1 MTVSPVPST
10 STPHSQEHRRD
21 AWLSLLAALLPLAV
35 YLATLAPSVLPGD
48 IAELQY
54 VPAQLGIPHPNGYP
68 LYLLL
73 GKAWSSLPLGS
84 LAWRMNLL
92 SAVLGAAGVGLSYL
106 LLRAAGLQWPAA
118 LAGSWT
124 WAFQLTYWT
133 YAGVAHRYT
142 LLMLLGTG
150 TLLALLTW
158 RQRGQDWFLL
168 LAALLAGLGLAS
180 HIASPLFLVPA
191 AVLLFWPSHQARL
204 SLRPIVLA
212 ALLFLLPLL
221 LYALIPLRGS
231 ALWRGSP
238 VDPIFGQPAV
248 VLHGLVHPRFAPD
261 AAALLAYFTAGEPL
275 RLDDLFTTA
284 LGHTWILPELVRTQV
299 GIFWLALA
307 VLGLALALRRSPL
320 WAAALISLLL
330 VDLLLAFYYQQGN
343 VEAYFL
349 PAAFVLVAAVA
360 EVAELVLRL
369 ASRLPRPQAW
379 TVIASISVLLLPLG
393 MALRNAGAAN
403 QSQSLVLDRYWRTVL
418 DLPLE
423 PGAGLIAHWSDL
435 TPFWYFQQ
443 AEDRRPDLLGLYL
456 PEIERLEAALAA
468 GRTLYL
474 AGPLSGWYERLP
486 EDARLIPWGPLV
498 HLSQGTPAPPQGF
511 ENSTPIDAVL
521 DGQVILQSLSLPFP
535 ASQATG
541 TLPIALT
548 WHSLAPVSRDL
559 HISFRLRQGDRQVAQ
574 QDDRVISPWFPAE
587 EIQPDLDFWSLHH
600 LAIPPGL
607 PAGDYALDAV
617 VYRLD
622 GPELAGVDGRTELSL
637 GNIAV
642 PAGPPAGPGFL
653 PRTSILP
660 CLTLVSA
667 TPDRLEAPMGAAI
680 ELDLLWQVH
689 CAPAQPVS
697 LRYALQDADDN
708 QVITTTALDVQAG
721 PDGWQPG
728 QQLRTRTRLRLP
740 SAATPGR
747 YRLLVQGIDPQSGRD
762 LARRLGLF
770 PVPGAQEIA
779 DVVIASRDFVT
790 QLPALARAVDV
801 SFGPAMKLAATSG
814 LAPELAAGQPL
825 TITLAWQALAPV
837 DTSYSVFLHLLG
849 PDGTIAAQRDTI
861 PRAGTLP
868 TDLWLPGEVVVDS
881 YTLSPQEPLAPGT
894 YTLIAGL
901 YDPRTMQR
909 LPAATSAG
917 TPLGDHVELGTLTLA
932 Q

>member
-10 STPHSQEHRRD
+10 TTPRSQEHRRD
-21 AWLSLLAALLPLAV
+21 ALLFLVAALLPLAV

-106 LLRAAGLQWPAA
+106 FLRAAGLQWPAA
-118 LAGSWT
+118 LAGAWT

-150 TLLALLTW
+150 SLLALLAW
-158 RQRGQDWFLL
+158 RQRGQDWLLL

-191 AVLLFWPSHQARL
+191 AVLLLWPGRQARL
-204 SLRPIVLA
+204 SLRLIALA
-212 ALLFLLPLL
+212 VLLFLLPLL
-221 LYALIPLRGS
+221 LYALIPLKGS

-261 AAALLAYFTAGEPL
+261 AATLRAYFTAGEPV
-275 RLDDLFTTA
+275 RLGDLFATA
-284 LGHTWILPELVRTQV
+284 LGHTWILPELVRSQI
-299 GIFWLALA
+299 GLFWLILGGA
-307 VLGLALALRRSPL
+307 GLALALRRSPM
-320 WAAALISLLL
+320 WGTALISLLL

-360 EVAELVLRL
+360 EVAELILRL

-379 TVIASISVLLLPLG
+379 TVIASVSVLLLPLG

-423 PGAGLIAHWSDL
+423 SGAGLIAHWSDL

-456 PEIERLEAALAA
+456 PEVERLEAALAA

-486 EDARLIPWGPLV
+486 EGTQLIPWGPLV
-498 HLSQGTPAPPQGF
+498 QLSHGTPASPQGF
-511 ENSTPIDAVL
+511 ETSTPIDAVL
-521 DGQVILQSLSLPFP
+521 GGQVILRSLSLLSSDPE
-535 ASQATG
+535 ATG
-541 TLPIALT
+541 TLPVALT

-559 HISFRLRQGDRQVAQ
+559 HISFRLRQEDRQVAQ

-587 EIQPDLDFWSLHH
+587 EVQPGLDFWSLHY
-600 LAIPPGL
+600 LAMPPGL
-607 PAGDYALDAV
+607 PAGDYALEAV
-617 VYRLD
+617 VYQLD
-622 GPELAGVDGRTELSL
+622 GPELAGADGRTELSL
-637 GNIAV
+637 GSIAV

-667 TPDRLEAPMGAAI
+667 TPDRLEAPMGATI
-680 ELDLLWQVH
+680 EPDLLWQVH
-689 CAPAQPVS
+689 CEPAQPVS
-697 LRYALQDADDN
+697 LRYTLQDADDN
-708 QVITTTALDVQAG
+708 QIITTTALAVQAG
-721 PDGWQPG
+721 PSGWQPG

-740 SAATPGR
+740 PAATPGP
-747 YRLLVQGIDPQSGRD
+747 YRLLVQGIDSQSDRD
-762 LARRLGLF
+762 LARRLGPF

-779 DVVIASRDFVT
+779 TLEITGRDYVME
-790 QLPALARAVDV
+790 LPNLAHAVDV
-801 SFGPAMKLAATSG
+801 SFGPALKLAATSG
-814 LAPELAAGQPL
+814 LAPELVAGQPL
-825 TITLAWQALAPV
+825 TVTLAWQALAPV
-837 DTSYSVFLHLLG
+837 DSSYSVFLHLLG

-861 PRAGTLP
+861 PRAGALP

-881 YTLSPQEPLAPGT
+881 YMLSPKEPLAPGT
-894 YTLIAGL
+894 YTLVVGL

-909 LPAATSAG
+909 LPAASG
-917 TPLGDHVELGTLTLA
+917 TRVPLGDHVELGKLTVE
-932 Q
+932 